1 MKILLADDEPEILRL
16 YKELLQGNRHEVTT
30 AQDGDEALE
39 RIDET
44 AYDLLVLDLYMPK
57 RDGFAVL
64 AEMRRRGREVPVIV
78 MTGHYPDD
86 EIAKR
91 MQGMSVEEVLRKP
104 VMITTLLNAV
114 NRMVTRSGE
123 DEAT

>member
-16 YKELLQGNRHEVTT
+16 YKEMLQGNRHEVTT

-44 AYDLLVLDLYMPK
+44 ADDLLVLDLYMPK
-57 RDGFAVL
+57 RDGFEVL